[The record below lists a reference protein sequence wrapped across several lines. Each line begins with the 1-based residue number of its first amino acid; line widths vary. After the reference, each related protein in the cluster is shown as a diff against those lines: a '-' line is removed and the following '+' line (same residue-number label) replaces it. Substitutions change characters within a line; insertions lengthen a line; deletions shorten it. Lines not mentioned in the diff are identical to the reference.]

1 MSLVV
6 YAAAVLLVVAAM
18 MIRRSRTTPRT
29 PLTLPTRA
37 TAFLGAV
44 CFICAAPATLAAVN
58 SATGIPNFGAPLTYS
73 VISAFSCSLIILLIY
88 WRGGP
93 RDRIRSMVRLSI
105 AVYSA
110 LIIAIIVLFFLADA
124 DTERLRDLD
133 TYYANTPYM
142 REMIV
147 LYLLG
152 HLASTIVLS
161 VVCLKWI
168 RGEVTGLL
176 RVGLRLILAGLLLDV
191 LGFELTKVT
200 AVVARWYGYD
210 LDFLSTT
217 VAPPAVSLGALIYSA
232 GFVLPRLVSA
242 ASEKQSLAD
251 YRALM
256 PLWAALKDI
265 TSTPRTE
272 PRRRLWR
279 QLPSIRLY
287 LLEAQIHD
295 ALLDL
300 TAHFDRGVGEAARG
314 AALESGKSQ
323 DEARVA
329 AEKAMVVDAILRAS
343 GRTTGAADPPDE
355 FRLTVDLAE
364 LALAV
369 SPLRDLTPNQVRAH

>member
-93 RDRIRSMVRLSI
+93 HDRIRRMVRLSI

-256 PLWAALKDI
+256 PLWVALKDI

-364 LALAV
+364 LARAV
-369 SPLRDLTPNQVRAH
+369 SPLRDLTSHQVRAH